1 MKKTALFLFCLLALT
16 VCSEKES
23 AEAPAAPEAATEA
36 VSTQSTSASTAG
48 TTANAENY
56 IVGTDATFP
65 PFDFKDENGQVIG
78 FDVDVLRAIGEKQN
92 FNVTFVSANRSQLF
106 DNLKKGDYQLLAAC
120 LGMSP
125 ERLANSE
132 MSKPYVFAPNV
143 IMGKDN
149 NAKTLADLVGKKVGV
164 QEGSYQLEELKK
176 AQVPNIREDKST
188 FNAYSALMRGEVD
201 YVVGDAGVL
210 SYLHKG
216 NTDANK
222 PQVFTSIYDKDADV
236 RVAFAA
242 TKGNTDLINK
252 INEGLQQIKDDG
264 TYDKIYT
271 KWFGDN
277 NSLRVAEK

>member
-1 MKKTALFLFCLLALT
+1 MFCLLALT

-201 YVVGDAGVL
+201 YVVGDA
-210 SYLHKG
+210 
-216 NTDANK
+216 DANK

-271 KWFGDN
+271 KWFGDD

>member
-1 MKKTALFLFCLLALT
+1 MKKTALFLSCLLALT
-16 VCSEKES
+16 ACGEKES
-23 AEAPAAPEAATEA
+23 AEAPAAPEASTEA
-36 VSTQSTSASTAG
+36 VSTQSTSAPTAG

-65 PFDFKDENGQVIG
+65 PFDFKDENGQVVG

-149 NAKTLADLVGKKVGV
+149 NAKTLADLVSKKVGV
-164 QEGSYQLEELKK
+164 QESSYQLEELKK

-242 TKGNTDLINK
+242 AKGNTDLINK

-271 KWFGDN
+271 KWFGDD

>member
-1 MKKTALFLFCLLALT
+1 MSCLLALT
-16 VCSEKES
+16 ACGEKES

-36 VSTQSTSASTAG
+36 VSTQSSSAPTAG

-65 PFDFKDENGQVIG
+65 PFDFKGENGEVIG

-106 DNLKKGDYQLLAAC
+106 DNLKKGDYQLLASC

-176 AQVPNIREDKST
+176 AQVSNIREDKST

-242 TKGNTDLINK
+242 AKGNTDLINK

-271 KWFGDN
+271 KWFGDD

>member
-1 MKKTALFLFCLLALT
+1 MKKTALFLSCLLALT
-16 VCSEKES
+16 ACSEKES

-36 VSTQSTSASTAG
+36 VSTQSTSAPTAG
-48 TTANAENY
+48 TTTNAENY

-242 TKGNTDLINK
+242 AKGNTDLINK

-271 KWFGDN
+271 KWFGDD

>member
-1 MKKTALFLFCLLALT
+1 M
-16 VCSEKES
+16 CSEKES

-271 KWFGDN
+271 KWFGDD